1 MNKFK
6 IKYSNFNL
14 VGGADYGVDY
24 KNAQRIL
31 NEPNEDEPTIT
42 PTPTLV
48 DGPNSVDEP
57 SIILNIGDVIK
68 HESLDLGIVKA
79 TYKSDQIDM
88 VQADFVGN
96 NGDGGSAKLEEV
108 EKVDIPP
115 WKVVE
120 QFGDWYLKSEST
132 LNFWKE
138 NGINIINPNPNPTP
152 VDENRIISIEEDKL
166 IKVKE
171 QLSNIEKEMGYK
183 IEKDEYQDKL
193 LKEIDSKLNKLDDH
207 YHVLN
212 TSGPITLKQGRQINL
227 GNVNFP

>member
-14 VGGADYGVDY
+14 VGGADY
-24 KNAQRIL
+24 
-31 NEPNEDEPTIT
+31 EDETTIT
-42 PTPTLV
+42 PTPTPTPTL
-48 DGPNSVDEP
+48 VDEP

-68 HESLDLGIVKA
+68 HESLGLGIVSK
-79 TYKSDQIDM
+79 TYKLDQIDM
-88 VQADFVGN
+88 VQADFVGY
-96 NGDGGSAKLEEV
+96 NGDVYSAKLEEV

-120 QFGDWYLKSEST
+120 QFGDWYLDESK

-212 TSGPITLKQGRQINL
+212 TSGPITLKEGRPINL

>member
-14 VGGADYGVDY
+14 VGGADYKVDY
-24 KNAQRIL
+24 EN
-31 NEPNEDEPTIT
+31 EPTIT
-42 PTPTLV
+42 PTPTL
-48 DGPNSVDEP
+48 VDEP

-68 HESLDLGIVKA
+68 HESLGLGIVRR
-79 TYKSDQIDM
+79 TYKYNQIDI
-88 VQADFVGN
+88 VSADFVGYR
-96 NGDGGSAKLEEV
+96 GDGGSAKLEEV

-120 QFGDWYLKSEST
+120 QFGDWYLKSEFI
-132 LNFWKE
+132 LNFWKK

-212 TSGPITLKQGRQINL
+212 TSGPITLKEGRPINL

>member
-14 VGGADYGVDY
+14 VGGADYKVDY
-24 KNAQRIL
+24 EN
-31 NEPNEDEPTIT
+31 EPTIT
-42 PTPTLV
+42 PTPAL
-48 DGPNSVDEP
+48 VDEP

-68 HESLDLGIVKA
+68 HESLGLGIVSQ
-79 TYKSDQIDM
+79 TYKFDQIDM
-88 VQADFVGN
+88 VQADFVGY
-96 NGDGGSAKLEEV
+96 NGDTGSAKLEEV

-120 QFGDWYLKSEST
+120 QFGDWYLKENYNG
-132 LNFWKE
+132 NFWKK
-138 NGINIINPNPNPTP
+138 NGINIINPSPTPTP

-212 TSGPITLKQGRQINL
+212 TSGPITLKEGRPINL

>member
-14 VGGADYGVDY
+14 VGGADY
-24 KNAQRIL
+24 
-31 NEPNEDEPTIT
+31 EDEPTIT
-42 PTPTLV
+42 PTPTPTPTL
-48 DGPNSVDEP
+48 VDEP

-68 HESLDLGIVKA
+68 HGSLGLGIVRT
-79 TYKSDQIDM
+79 TYKFDQIDM
-88 VQADFVGN
+88 VSADFVGIG
-96 NGDGGSAKLEEV
+96 GDGDLVKLEEV

-138 NGINIINPNPNPTP
+138 NGINIINPNPTPTP

-193 LKEIDSKLNKLDDH
+193 LKEIDSKLNELDDH

-212 TSGPITLKQGRQINL
+212 TSGPITLKEGRSINL

>member
-14 VGGADYGVDY
+14 VGGADY
-24 KNAQRIL
+24 
-31 NEPNEDEPTIT
+31 EDEPTIT
-42 PTPTLV
+42 PTPTPTL
-48 DGPNSVDEP
+48 VDEP

-68 HESLDLGIVKA
+68 HESLGLGIVRR
-79 TYKSDQIDM
+79 TYKYNQIDM
-88 VQADFVGN
+88 VSADFVGIG
-96 NGDGGSAKLEEV
+96 GDGDLVKLEEV

-132 LNFWKE
+132 LNFWKKNE
-138 NGINIINPNPNPTP
+138 INIINPNPTPTP

-212 TSGPITLKQGRQINL
+212 TSGPITLKEGRPINL

>member
-14 VGGADYGVDY
+14 VGGADY
-24 KNAQRIL
+24 
-31 NEPNEDEPTIT
+31 EDEPTIT
-42 PTPTLV
+42 PTPTPTPTL
-48 DGPNSVDEP
+48 VDEP

-68 HESLDLGIVKA
+68 HESLGLGIVRR
-79 TYKSDQIDM
+79 TYKYNQIDM
-88 VQADFVGN
+88 VSADFVGIG
-96 NGDGGSAKLEEV
+96 GDGDLVKLEEV

-120 QFGDWYLKSEST
+120 QFGDWYLKQNYNG
-132 LNFWKE
+132 NFWKE
-138 NGINIINPNPNPTP
+138 NGINIINPTPTP

-212 TSGPITLKQGRQINL
+212 TSGPITLKEGRPINL

>member
-14 VGGADYGVDY
+14 VGGADY
-24 KNAQRIL
+24 
-31 NEPNEDEPTIT
+31 EDEPTIT
-42 PTPTLV
+42 PTPTPTPTL
-48 DGPNSVDEP
+48 VDEP

-68 HESLDLGIVKA
+68 HESLGLGIVSQ
-79 TYKSDQIDM
+79 TYKFDQIDM
-88 VQADFVGN
+88 VQADFVGY
-96 NGDGGSAKLEEV
+96 NGDVGSAKLEEV

-120 QFGDWYLKSEST
+120 QFGDWYLKSESEST

-138 NGINIINPNPNPTP
+138 NGINIINPNPTP

-212 TSGPITLKQGRQINL
+212 TSGPITLKEGRPINL

>member
-14 VGGADYGVDY
+14 VGGADY
-24 KNAQRIL
+24 
-31 NEPNEDEPTIT
+31 EDETTIT
-42 PTPTLV
+42 PTPTPTL
-48 DGPNSVDEP
+48 VDEP

-68 HESLDLGIVKA
+68 HESLGLGIVSQ
-79 TYKSDQIDM
+79 TYKLDQIDM
-88 VQADFVGN
+88 VQADFVGY
-96 NGDGGSAKLEEV
+96 NGDVYSAKLEEV

-120 QFGDWYLKSEST
+120 QFGDLYLKSEST

-212 TSGPITLKQGRQINL
+212 TSGPITLKEGRPINL

>member
-14 VGGADYGVDY
+14 VGGADYEV
-24 KNAQRIL
+24 
-31 NEPNEDEPTIT
+31 T
-42 PTPTLV
+42 PTPTPV
-48 DGPNSVDEP
+48 DEPTPTPVDEPTPTPVDEP

-68 HESLDLGIVKA
+68 HESLGLGIVREI
-79 TYKSDQIDM
+79 YKFYQID
-88 VQADFVGN
+88 VVSADFVGIG
-96 NGDGGSAKLEEV
+96 GDGTSAKLEEV

-120 QFGDWYLKSEST
+120 QFGDWYLESK
-132 LNFWKE
+132 LNFWKK
-138 NGINIINPNPNPTP
+138 NGINIINPNPTPTP

-212 TSGPITLKQGRQINL
+212 TSGPITLKEGRQINL
-227 GNVNFP
+227 GNVRFP

>member
-14 VGGADYGVDY
+14 VGGADYEVDY
-24 KNAQRIL
+24 KKAQEIV

-42 PTPTLV
+42 PTPTL
-48 DGPNSVDEP
+48 VDEP

-68 HESLDLGIVKA
+68 HESLGLGIVSQ
-79 TYKSDQIDM
+79 TYKFDQIDM
-88 VQADFVGN
+88 VQADFVGY
-96 NGDGGSAKLEEV
+96 NGDTGSAKLEEV

>member
-14 VGGADYGVDY
+14 VGGADY
-24 KNAQRIL
+24 
-31 NEPNEDEPTIT
+31 EDEPTIT
-42 PTPTLV
+42 PTPTPTL
-48 DGPNSVDEP
+48 VDEP

-68 HESLDLGIVKA
+68 HERLGLGIVRR
-79 TYKSDQIDM
+79 TYKYNQIDM
-88 VQADFVGN
+88 VSADFVGIG
-96 NGDGGSAKLEEV
+96 GDGDLVKLEEV

-132 LNFWKE
+132 LNFWKKNE
-138 NGINIINPNPNPTP
+138 INIINPNPTPTP

-193 LKEIDSKLNKLDDH
+193 LKEIDSKLNELDDH

-212 TSGPITLKQGRQINL
+212 TSGPITLKEGRPINL

>member
-14 VGGADYGVDY
+14 VGGADY
-24 KNAQRIL
+24 
-31 NEPNEDEPTIT
+31 EDEPTIT
-42 PTPTLV
+42 PTPT
-48 DGPNSVDEP
+48 PTPVDEP

-68 HESLDLGIVKA
+68 HESLGLGIVSQ
-79 TYKSDQIDM
+79 TYKFDQIDM
-88 VQADFVGN
+88 VQADFVGY
-96 NGDGGSAKLEEV
+96 NGDTGSAKLEEV

-120 QFGDWYLKSEST
+120 QFGDWYLKQNYNG
-132 LNFWKE
+132 NFWKE
-138 NGINIINPNPNPTP
+138 NGINIINPNPTP

-212 TSGPITLKQGRQINL
+212 TSGPITLKEGRPINL

>member
-48 DGPNSVDEP
+48 DEP

-68 HESLDLGIVKA
+68 HESLGLGIVRA
-79 TYKSDQIDM
+79 IYKSDQIDM

>member
-14 VGGADYGVDY
+14 VGGADYKVDY
-24 KNAQRIL
+24 ENAQIIL

-42 PTPTLV
+42 PTPTPTL
-48 DGPNSVDEP
+48 VDEP

-68 HESLDLGIVKA
+68 HERLGLGIVRR
-79 TYKSDQIDM
+79 TYKYNQIDM
-88 VQADFVGN
+88 VSADFVGIG
-96 NGDGGSAKLEEV
+96 GDGSSVKLEEV

-138 NGINIINPNPNPTP
+138 NGINIINPNPTPTP
-152 VDENRIISIEEDKL
+152 NDENRIISIEEDKL

-212 TSGPITLKQGRQINL
+212 TSGPITLKEGRPINL

>member
-14 VGGADYGVDY
+14 VGGADYEVDY
-24 KNAQRIL
+24 KKAQKIL
-31 NEPNEDEPTIT
+31 NELNEDEPTIT
-42 PTPTLV
+42 PTPTPTPTPTL
-48 DGPNSVDEP
+48 VDEP

-68 HESLDLGIVKA
+68 HESLGLGIVRR
-79 TYKSDQIDM
+79 TYKYNQIDM
-88 VQADFVGN
+88 VSADFVGYG
-96 NGDGGSAKLEEV
+96 GDGGSAKLEEV
-108 EKVDIPP
+108 EIVDIPP

-120 QFGDWYLKSEST
+120 QFDDWYLESE
-132 LNFWKE
+132 LNFWKKNE
-138 NGINIINPNPNPTP
+138 INIINPNPTPTP

-212 TSGPITLKQGRQINL
+212 TSGPITLKEGRPINL
-227 GNVNFP
+227 GNVKFP